1 MHAQILPTC
10 LQTQRMFALIGRAS
24 ETLTNESQLRFWYNI
39 LLLWQSSKRSM
50 HIHHPT
56 PPGGYFEIMPGKK
69 RQRATELG
77 LKRQRATEEL
87 GLTHLA
93 EFIFYS
99 ISGSGKLP

>member
-1 MHAQILPTC
+1 
-10 LQTQRMFALIGRAS
+10 
-24 ETLTNESQLRFWYNI
+24 
-39 LLLWQSSKRSM
+39 
-50 HIHHPT
+50 
-56 PPGGYFEIMPGKK
+56 MPGKK